1 MTCILLLDLGGRDE
15 LLLCRID
22 RGTRSRI
29 CLRERG
35 RERKRQREGERT
47 ERDRKREKEM
57 ESVFER
63 ERRGGRE
70 CV

>member
-1 MTCILLLDLGGRDE
+1 LSN
-15 LLLCRID
+15 
-22 RGTRSRI
+22 RSRYAVTN
-29 CLRERG
+29 LFERTRE
-35 RERKRQREGERT
+35 RERKRQREGERK

-63 ERRGGRE
+63 ERMGGRE